1 VNEFR
6 VCVFHT
12 SPTQRVAVGEAEFLH
27 LVSGGATHAV
37 PLAPAHC
44 REILQWGGEAIP
56 VVDLGQWLGAHGAS
70 EGDGDY
76 LGIVGYQRF
85 PDEPF
90 RLGALRM
97 PRPPAK
103 ATVSDHQAHTTFPSD
118 PLWKRI
124 ALCCY
129 EDEQGAV
136 PVLDLARVFSRNG

>member
-1 VNEFR
+1 MNEFR
-6 VCVFHT
+6 VCVFHA

-27 LVSGGATHAV
+27 LVSGGATYPV

-56 VVDLGQWLGAHGAS
+56 VVDLGQWLGGDGSGAP
-70 EGDGDY
+70 GDY
-76 LGIVGYQRF
+76 LGIVGYQRHT
-85 PDEPF
+85 DAPF
-90 RLGALRM
+90 QLGALRM
-97 PRPPAK
+97 TRAPEK
-103 ATVSDHQAHTTFPSD
+103 ATVTDHQAHNSFPRD